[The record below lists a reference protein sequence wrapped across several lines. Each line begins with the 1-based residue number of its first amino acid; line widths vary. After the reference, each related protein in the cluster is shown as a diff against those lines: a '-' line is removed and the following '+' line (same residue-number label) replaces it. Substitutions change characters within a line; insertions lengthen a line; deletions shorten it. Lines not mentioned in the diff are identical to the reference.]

1 MAYPL
6 TPRETDALAFIR
18 SRFSPP
24 PSIGEVGNHL
34 GVSRRR
40 AVELLAKLKQK
51 GWITR
56 EPGRHRTVATVAAP
70 VAR

>member
-6 TPRETDALAFIR
+6 TPRETDALAYIR
-18 SRFSPP
+18 SRFAPP
-24 PSIGEVGNHL
+24 PSIRELANHL

-56 EPGRHRTVATVAAP
+56 QPGRHRTMATVAAP
-70 VAR
+70 MAR